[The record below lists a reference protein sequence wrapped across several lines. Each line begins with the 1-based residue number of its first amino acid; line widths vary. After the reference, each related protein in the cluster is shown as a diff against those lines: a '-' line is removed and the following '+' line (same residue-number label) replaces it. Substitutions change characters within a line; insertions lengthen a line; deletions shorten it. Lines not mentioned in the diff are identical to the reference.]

1 MPCIKCK
8 ADFNLFNWKI
18 KCGECDEKFCA
29 SCLKKRDGFFFCET
43 CITLL
48 KRPPDRGKLMELK
61 PKDLQ
66 DYLKRHNISTH
77 GLVEKQELVDLFC
90 SRPIPVKQRKGTDIF
105 TTNLAYSLQ
114 NLKEN
119 PALGKFW
126 GSESFFATSDRHQA
140 SPSSNYQG
148 SSNAPKP
155 PPRRRSPRNSPTSTS
170 AQFQPSSS
178 SSSQSSNANVVPP
191 EGNSQSPSTSFDNTL
206 GSEWVY
212 VNSEEAQN
220 DIPQPKQTPEGSPLR
235 PKCPKLS
242 EINSEADLNKLTAK
256 QLKVLLSLNRMDYK
270 GCVEKTELL
279 EKAATLWR
287 ESQNKDLPDNLEDL
301 CKLCMDAPLEC
312 VLLECGHIATCVE
325 CGKKLAECPICRHYV
340 SRVVRTFKA

>member
-1 MPCIKCK
+1 MPCIKCNS
-8 ADFNLFNWKI
+8 DFNLFNWKM
-18 KCGECDEKFCA
+18 KCGECEEKFCA
-29 SCLKKRDGFFFCET
+29 SCLRRREGLFYCET

-61 PKDLQ
+61 SKDLQ
-66 DYLKRHNISTH
+66 EYLKRHNISTH

-90 SRPIPVKQRKGTDIF
+90 SRPIPIKQKKSTDIF

-114 NLKEN
+114 NLREN
-119 PALGKFW
+119 PALGKFL
-126 GSESFFATSDRHQA
+126 GSENFFATSGRHQA
-140 SPSSNYQG
+140 SPSNSQE
-148 SSNAPKP
+148 SPNAPRP

-178 SSSQSSNANVVPP
+178 SSSQSSSGNIPP
-191 EGNSQSPSTSFDNTL
+191 GGNRESPSTSFDNTL

-212 VNSEEAQN
+212 VNPEETLDN
-220 DIPQPKQTPEGSPLR
+220 ISQPKTPEGSPLLR
-235 PKCPKLS
+235 KCPKLS
-242 EINSEADLNKLTAK
+242 EITSEADLSKLTAK
-256 QLKVLLSLNRMDYK
+256 QLKVLLTLNRVDYK

-279 EKAATLWR
+279 EKAAILWR
-287 ESQNKDLPDNLEDL
+287 ESRKQEKELPENLEDL

-325 CGKKLAECPICRHYV
+325 CGKKLAECPICRQYV